1 MEYQRVRKMINK
13 QIGISLI
20 ALTLVVVVV
29 LSLFTSTNVY
39 ADSYKHKNKESNG
52 LRVIIDLVKED
63 IRDHVLYD
71 RNEGEYYYYKDVY
84 DPNLVVVKVTV
95 GKGSCWNTDG
105 YSYRGVSRIYELYY
119 DNTIDHSTIAR
130 GQ

>member
-1 MEYQRVRKMINK
+1 MRKMINK
-13 QIGISLI
+13 QIGVSCLI

-29 LSLFTSTNVY
+29 SLFTSTNVY
-39 ADSYKHKNKESNG
+39 AADSYKHKDKDKEGKG

-71 RNEGEYYYYKDVY
+71 RYEGKYYYKDVY

-95 GKGSCWNTDG
+95 GKGTCWDTDSWG
-105 YSYRGVSRIYELYY
+105 YRGVSKIY
-119 DNTIDHSTIAR
+119 
-130 GQ
+130 